1 MSKKIKKILK
11 GAGSVAAMAGVVG
24 GVSIVL
30 NQSAPEETASTTR
43 TIEVAENSVKSLE
56 HTWSSTVYVVPTNLW
71 VDIEASNIY
80 SWEKDDKGQSV
91 ILNGTTANHETV
103 YGRYD
108 VELPRTNTITTSKVT
123 NFGQGVNI
131 NSLTHF
137 GVGSRFAVA
146 NGNDKDYLQYNFE
159 RGDIENALSDMDLIN
174 SDVNV
179 KNISFDIINTFKW
192 SQPTLVH
199 KGYSMQQEL
208 VVNSIDVEITPLHT
222 NNVVERVNL
231 DNPIKV
237 NGGHHAWTTAG
248 NMGEQM
254 RYKVTDAN
262 IKGDYNKD
270 NEVGVQPPS
279 PKREGTI
286 GTEIPSENW
295 TFNDQA
301 FNSAPGIEASKAESL
316 DFKVDWVIL
325 NEYEQNGTINHT
337 GEGVDSFS
345 FNLED
350 LDIMGLLEEQSS
362 VSLEGKQIEI
372 KAMNADIEVRYD
384 VSDKA
389 PWWNSFGVDVIA
401 TLNSID
407 FLIISE

>member
-43 TIEVAENSVKSLE
+43 TIEVAKNSVKSLE

-71 VDIEASNIY
+71 IDIEASNIY
-80 SWEKDDKGQSV
+80 SWEQNDQGQSI
-91 ILNGTTANHETV
+91 ILSGTTADHETV
-103 YGRYD
+103 YGRND
-108 VELPRTNTITTSKVT
+108 VELPQTNTITTSKVT

-131 NSLTHF
+131 NDLAHF

-208 VVNSIDVEITPLHT
+208 IVNSIDVEITPLQT

-237 NGGHHAWTTAG
+237 KGGHHAWTGPNKAER
-248 NMGEQM
+248 ME
-254 RYKVTDAN
+254 YKVTDAS
-262 IKGDYNKD
+262 IKGDYDKND
-270 NEVGVQPPS
+270 EIGSQHPS
-279 PKREGTI
+279 PKWKGTL
-286 GTEIPSENW
+286 GTVVSNGDW
-295 TFNDQA
+295 TFYNQV
-301 FNSAPGIEASKAESL
+301 FNPASGAEVSKAESL
-316 DFKVDWVIL
+316 DFKIDWVLL
-325 NEYEQNGTINHT
+325 NRYEMNGTTRHS

-345 FNLED
+345 FDIES
-350 LDIMGLLEEQSS
+350 LDIMGLLEGQTEG
-362 VSLEGKQIEI
+362 SLEGKKVEI
-372 KAMNADIEVRYD
+372 KAMNVDIQVNFDTSET
-384 VSDKA
+384 
-389 PWWNSFGVDVIA
+389 PWWTGFGLEVSA
-401 TLNSID
+401 TLSSID
-407 FLIISE
+407 LLISPA